1 MQCPIFIRKHRLTIL
16 GGLLG
21 GLGGFLYWRFVGCAS
36 GGCPITSSPFMS
48 TLWGLLMGG
57 LLFNIFEKKPV
68 KKEPTDSDKT
78 AE

>member
-21 GLGGFLYWRFVGCAS
+21 GIAGYLYYHFVGCS
-36 GGCPITSSPFMS
+36 TGRCPITSSPYMS
-48 TLWGLLMGG
+48 TGWGLLMGG
-57 LLFNIFEKKPV
+57 LFLNIFEKKPI
-68 KKEPTDSDKT
+68 KKNPSDSGKT